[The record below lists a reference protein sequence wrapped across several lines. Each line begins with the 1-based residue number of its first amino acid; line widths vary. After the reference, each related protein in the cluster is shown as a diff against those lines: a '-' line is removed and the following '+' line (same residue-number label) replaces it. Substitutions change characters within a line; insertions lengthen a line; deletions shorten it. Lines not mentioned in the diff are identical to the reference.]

1 MFLKKWLKK
10 SFLGGVF
17 RFFPLALV
25 ASGAD
30 AAILYGIKS
39 FMDILGGE
47 GPVTL
52 PLWISLMVALTV
64 IRLVFLYLKVRTSER
79 WLYRTSSR
87 VMAWFLHGL
96 RNLSPRVFHRDDGDK
111 NVEAAYEATQVFQ
124 NNGGVLFQAV
134 QAVLQLL
141 VFLPVLCYI
150 SWQLTAFLFA
160 VIVPLVSVLQR
171 KLHKMGPA
179 EESLLWERSNF
190 RGDLNQARRL
200 FRQWSSAHERTAL
213 SDELLK
219 SNRNLRDRGA
229 ETSIRKQG
237 LSQITEAVSV
247 LAMVLVLGFCA
258 LLIHR
263 GWMDGTSLVLFCSA
277 VLLCYKPVKECAR
290 VLPQYRSL
298 MSALGVMESFEKLPR
313 RSENLQHCFS
323 AGYEGDDESAGVRR
337 KETKGVLV
345 DKKTFHYE
353 GSKHPV
359 FAGFELSWSREK
371 PVLVRGK
378 NGVGKSTFLRLLAG
392 LEQWD
397 DGWRSASLAGTE
409 RNVFFVAQDIELP
422 PRRLLLQLLEAAN
435 VAMDKT
441 AIDLRSDSAN
451 VAKSKN
457 APSKISAVS
466 RFMQFA
472 NVGPLLHKTGL
483 SGGER
488 SKVALLWSLVSRSKT
503 ILLDEPFASIAL
515 DDREPLLAAFLDCAD
530 LLDKWVVIVSH
541 DVLSPEMKLRFNEVT
556 FGDAIARDV
565 TTCSKLDATT
575 RGSRDVTTCSRLDST
590 TRGSRDVT
598 TDDKRR
604 STASRTFNDESCNEV
619 VR

>member
-1 MFLKKWLKK
+1 MFLRKWLKK
-10 SFLGGVF
+10 SFLGGIL

-52 PLWISLMVALTV
+52 PLWISLMVTLTV

-79 WLYRTSSR
+79 WLYHTSSR

-96 RNLSPRVFHRDDGDK
+96 RNLSPRVFHTEDGDK
-111 NVEAAYEATQVFQ
+111 KVEATYESTQVFQ

-134 QAVLQLL
+134 QAILQLV

-179 EESLLWERSNF
+179 EESLLWDRSNF
-190 RGDLNQARRL
+190 RGDLTQARRL
-200 FRQWSSAHERTAL
+200 FRQWSSANERIAL
-213 SDELLK
+213 SDGLLK
-219 SNRNLRDRGA
+219 SNRNLRERGA

-258 LLIHR
+258 LLIQR

-277 VLLCYKPVKECAR
+277 VLLSYKPVKECAR
-290 VLPQYRSL
+290 VMPQYRSL
-298 MSALGVMESFEKLPR
+298 VSALNVLNAFENLPR
-313 RSENLQHCFS
+313 QS
-323 AGYEGDDESAGVRR
+323 AEYESAG
-337 KETKGVLV
+337 GVSPSLKDVQV
-345 DKKTFHYE
+345 DKKSFKYE
-353 GSKHPV
+353 GSERPV
-359 FAGFELSWSREK
+359 FSGFSINWSQEK

-397 DGWRSASLAGTE
+397 DGWRSASLSGSE
-409 RNVFFVAQDIELP
+409 RNVFFLAQDLELP
-422 PRRLLLQLLEAAN
+422 PRRLLLQLLRAAGAAQN
-435 VAMDKT
+435 NPAT
-441 AIDLRSDSAN
+441 IPTGDSA
-451 VAKSKN
+451 
-457 APSKISAVS
+457 IS
-466 RFMQFA
+466 RFLQFA
-472 NVGPLLHKTGL
+472 NVAPLLHKTGL

-488 SKVALLWSLVSRSKT
+488 SKVALLWSLASRSKT

-515 DDREPLLAAFLDCAD
+515 VDREPLLAEFLDCAAA
-530 LLDKWVVIVSH
+530 LGKWVVFVSH
-541 DVLSPEMKLRFNEVT
+541 DVLSPEMEARFSVVN
-556 FGDAIARDV
+556 FGDA
-565 TTCSKLDATT
+565 TTSEELAATT
-575 RGSRDVTTCSRLDST
+575 SEN
-590 TRGSRDVT
+590 
-598 TDDKRR
+598 
-604 STASRTFNDESCNEV
+604 AQEA
-619 VR
+619 

>member
-1 MFLKKWLKK
+1 
-10 SFLGGVF
+10 
-17 RFFPLALV
+17 
-25 ASGAD
+25 
-30 AAILYGIKS
+30 
-39 FMDILGGE
+39 
-47 GPVTL
+47 
-52 PLWISLMVALTV
+52 
-64 IRLVFLYLKVRTSER
+64 
-79 WLYRTSSR
+79 
-87 VMAWFLHGL
+87 MAWFLHGL

-111 NVEAAYEATQVFQ
+111 NVEATYEATQVFQ

-134 QAVLQLL
+134 QAILQLL

-200 FRQWSSAHERTAL
+200 FRQWSSAHERIAL
-213 SDELLK
+213 SDGLLK

-298 MSALGVMESFEKLPR
+298 MSALDILNAF
-313 RSENLQHCFS
+313 ENLPVR
-323 AGYEGDDESAGVRR
+323 AAEKKDESAGGHRDY
-337 KETKGVLV
+337 TQGVLV
-345 DKKTFHYE
+345 NKKSFHYE
-353 GSKHPV
+353 GAKHPV
-359 FAGFELSWSREK
+359 FAGFQLSWSREK

-397 DGWRSASLAGTE
+397 DGWRSASLAGSE

-422 PRRLLLQLLEAAN
+422 PRRLLQQLLEDAN
-435 VAMDKT
+435 IAMDKT
-441 AIDLRSDSAN
+441 AVDLWSDPAN
-451 VAKSKN
+451 VAMKRPEKES
-457 APSKISAVS
+457 SEISAVT

-488 SKVALLWSLVSRSKT
+488 SRVALLWSLVSRSKT

-556 FGDAIARDV
+556 FGDVI
-565 TTCSKLDATT
+565 TCSK
-575 RGSRDVTTCSRLDST
+575 LDST
-590 TRGSRDVT
+590 TRGAHDATVSNVVDG
-598 TDDKRR
+598 
-604 STASRTFNDESCNEV
+604 ESCGEV
-619 VR
+619 DR